1 MESLERQLS
10 AVLNDYSDELKEE
23 VIQAIKTSADTTTKL
38 LRTVADQLHHRT
50 GDYAKGWTVT
60 KVETSWNGIKAT
72 VYNKTKPGLAHL
84 LEHKHE
90 IIGPDGESH
99 GWSTP
104 QPHIAQ
110 VNDWVQAEIVKRIT
124 QNLQK

>member
-23 VIQAIKTSADTTTKL
+23 VTQAIKTSADTTTKL

-72 VYNKTKPGLAHL
+72 VYNKTKPWLAHL
-84 LEHKHE
+84 LNNGHAKR
-90 IIGPDGESH
+90 GGGRVNGDG
-99 GWSTP
+99 
-104 QPHIAQ
+104 HIDNVTEFAQ
-110 VNDWVQAEIVKRIT
+110 E
-124 QNLQK
+124 NLFKEVERMIK

>member
-84 LEHKHE
+84 LNNGHAKR
-90 IIGPDGESH
+90 GGGRVNGDG
-99 GWSTP
+99 
-104 QPHIAQ
+104 HIDNVTEFAQ
-110 VNDWVQAEIVKRIT
+110 E
-124 QNLQK
+124 NLFKEVERMIK